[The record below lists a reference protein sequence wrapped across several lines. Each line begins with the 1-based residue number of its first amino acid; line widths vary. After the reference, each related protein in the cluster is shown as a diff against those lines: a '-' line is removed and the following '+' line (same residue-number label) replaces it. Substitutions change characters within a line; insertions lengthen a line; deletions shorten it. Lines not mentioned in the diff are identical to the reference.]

1 MALRRPDL
9 TAASRRSAIPAL
21 LAFACATSAPD
32 ARAAAVEITGTQALS
47 FGRFVAG
54 TGTVVISPSG
64 ARTTTGAV
72 IPLGSDPGQAAQFQ
86 VTGDPSASYAITL
99 PADGT
104 VQLGNGSHSMP
115 VKAFTSSPA
124 STSVLPGGGSEILNV
139 GATLEVGSG
148 MPTGTYSGSFTLV
161 VEYN

>member
-1 MALRRPDL
+1 MALRRTNLPL
-9 TAASRRSAIPAL
+9 ASRRSTIPAI
-21 LAFACATSAPD
+21 LALACATSVFD
-32 ARAAAVEITGTQALS
+32 ARAALVEITSTQALS

-54 TGTVVISPSG
+54 TGTVVISPAG

-72 IPLGSDPGQAAQFQ
+72 IPLGSDPGQAAQFR
-86 VTGDPSASYAITL
+86 VTGDPNASYAITL

-104 VQLGNGSHSMP
+104 VQLSNGSHSMP
-115 VKAFTSSPA
+115 VKTFTSSPA

-139 GATLEVGSG
+139 GATLEVGST
-148 MPTGTYSGSFTLV
+148 MPAGVYSGSFSLI